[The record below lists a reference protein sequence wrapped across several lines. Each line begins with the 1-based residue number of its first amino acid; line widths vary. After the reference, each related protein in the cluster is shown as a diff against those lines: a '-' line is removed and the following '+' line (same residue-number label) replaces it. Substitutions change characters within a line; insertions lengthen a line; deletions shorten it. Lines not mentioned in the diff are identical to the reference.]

1 MKRYY
6 LTPYDTEITLTGVP
20 VYAVDYHTSMHREC
34 LEVVH
39 VPHYHNAHRYVTA
52 ADSYRNHVVPHIL
65 SAVTRWGLKR
75 LRRQIYRQ
83 FGVCS
88 FHVIRA

>member
-20 VYAVDYHTSMHREC
+20 VYAVDYHTSMYREC

-52 ADSYRNHVVPHIL
+52 ADSYRNHVPHIL